1 MDSEEEIQSNTCE
14 VIKVSQLF
22 VKDVRKLE
30 KEFEKVKEELIN
42 QILKEIIDEIQSSKV
57 SENSWYPEN
66 FQESPLIS
74 SMSVW

>member
-1 MDSEEEIQSNTCE
+1 MNSEEEIQSNTCE

-42 QILKEIIDEIQSSKV
+42 QILKEIIDDTIHKK
-57 SENSWYPEN
+57 
-66 FQESPLIS
+66 
-74 SMSVW
+74 

>member
-1 MDSEEEIQSNTCE
+1 MDSEEKIQSNTCE

-57 SENSWYPEN
+57 SENS
-66 FQESPLIS
+66 
-74 SMSVW
+74 